1 MSLPRLDLVLFD
13 FDGVL
18 AYYQHELR
26 IAHLADA
33 AGVAPSKVRDV
44 LFDSGLETEYDGGLI
59 STETYLS
66 RLSDG
71 LGAAIDTDTWTAS
84 RIAGSHPDPALIAQ
98 VIAVQQRVAIAVLTN
113 NGALMAQAIRHIVPS
128 LFPALEERVLC
139 SGALRLR
146 KPDPLIYREA
156 LQRLGVAAERTLFVD
171 DMPDNVTGAHAA
183 GLHAE
188 QVTDAASLQQVLQ
201 RYGLV

>member
-1 MSLPRLDLVLFD
+1 
-13 FDGVL
+13 
-18 AYYQHELR
+18 
-26 IAHLADA
+26 
-33 AGVAPSKVRDV
+33 
-44 LFDSGLETEYDGGLI
+44 
-59 STETYLS
+59 
-66 RLSDG
+66 
-71 LGAAIDTDTWTAS
+71 TDTWTAS

-98 VIAVQQRVAIAVLTN
+98 VVAVQQRVAIAVLTN

-156 LQRLGVAAERTLFVD
+156 LQRLDVAAERTLFVD
-171 DMPDNVTGAHAA
+171 DMPDNVTGACAA